1 MIRAIVPLL
10 LALAVAISPHAKAC
24 GYHDP
29 ASINL
34 GALNMAYPDALHV
47 RTAVWMAQ
55 RDGELPPREPAPDGN
70 PQTATIH
77 AMMRLGRTVAM
88 LGALRD
94 RIAPPKGGRPT
105 PSFSLILI
113 GPMLWARF
121 APASAELALQAHA
134 DGPAEGDVIVV
145 SDEPVIAALAEE
157 RITPQ
162 EARRLGL
169 VRLYGDRASVEAV
182 ASLLDRQAQP
192 TAEPLSQ
199 TVRTTEA
206 N

>member
-1 MIRAIVPLL
+1 MTRAIAPLL
-10 LALAVAISPHAKAC
+10 LALALALPSPAQAC

-29 ASINL
+29 SSMNL
-34 GALNMAYPDALHV
+34 GALNMAYPDSLHV

-55 RDGELPPREPAPDGN
+55 RDGELPPREPSPDGD
-70 PQTATIH
+70 PQAATIRS
-77 AMMRLGRTVAM
+77 MMRLGRTVAM

-94 RIAPPKGGRPT
+94 RMALTIGGRPA

-121 APASAELALQAHA
+121 EPRNGELALQPHA
-134 DGPAEGDVIVV
+134 DGPAQGDVIVV
-145 SDEPVIAALAEE
+145 TDEPVIAALAEE

-162 EARRLGL
+162 TARRLGL
-169 VRLYGDRASVEAV
+169 VRLYGDRASVEEV
-182 ASLLDRQAQP
+182 ESLLARQAQT
-192 TAEPLSQ
+192 TAAPLSHS
-199 TVRTTEA
+199 TRITEA

>member
-1 MIRAIVPLL
+1 MTRPIASLL
-10 LALAVAISPHAKAC
+10 LALAVVLPSRAQAC

-29 ASINL
+29 SSMNL
-34 GALNMAYPDALHV
+34 GALNMAYPDSLHV

-55 RDGELPPREPAPDGN
+55 MDGELPPREPSPEGD
-70 PQTATIH
+70 PQTATIRS
-77 AMMRLGRTVAM
+77 MMRLGRTMAM

-94 RIAPPKGGRPT
+94 RMTPPKGGSPA

-121 APASAELALQAHA
+121 EPRNGEVALQPHA
-134 DGPAEGDVIVV
+134 DGPAQGDVIVV
-145 SDEPVIAALAEE
+145 TDEPVIAALAEQ

-162 EARRLGL
+162 SARRLGL
-169 VRLYGDRASVEAV
+169 VRLYGDRASVEEV
-182 ASLLDRQAQP
+182 ESLLARQAQP
-192 TAEPLSQ
+192 TAVPLSHS
-199 TVRTTEA
+199 TRITEA

>member
-1 MIRAIVPLL
+1 MIRGNVALVLAA
-10 LALAVAISPHAKAC
+10 ALAAPLAAQAC

-29 ASINL
+29 SSVNL

-55 RDGELPPREPAPDGN
+55 RDGELPPRDPSPDGD
-70 PQTATIH
+70 PQTAVIQS
-77 AMMRLGRTVAM
+77 MMRLGRTVAM

-94 RIAPPKGGRPT
+94 RMAPPKGGGPA
-105 PSFSLILI
+105 PSFSLIVI

-121 APASAELALQAHA
+121 EPRAGVLALQAHA
-134 DGPAEGDVIVV
+134 DGPAQGDIIVV
-145 SDEPVIAALAEE
+145 TDEPVIAALAEE

-162 EARRLGL
+162 EALRLGL
-169 VRLYGDRASVEAV
+169 VRLYGDRASVEEV
-182 ASLLDRQAQP
+182 ASLLDRLNPP
-192 TAEPLSQ
+192 TAGPLSQ
-199 TVRTTEA
+199 SIRTTEA

>member
-1 MIRAIVPLL
+1 MSRAIALL
-10 LALAVAISPHAKAC
+10 VLAVALAAHPRAQAC

-29 ASINL
+29 SSVNL

-55 RDGELPPREPAPDGN
+55 RDGELPPREPVPVGD

-94 RIAPPKGGRPT
+94 RIAPPKGGRPVQ
-105 PSFSLILI
+105 SFSVILI

-121 APASAELALQAHA
+121 EPRIGELALQPHA

-169 VRLYGDRASVEAV
+169 LRLYGDRASVEAV
-182 ASLLDRQAQP
+182 ASLLERQAQP
-192 TAEPLSQ
+192 TAGPSSQ
-199 TVRTTEA
+199 PVRITEA